1 MSDQITLNVT
11 VRERTGKGG
20 AREAR
25 RMGLVPG
32 VLYGGGENPVAI
44 NLKKNEVLK
53 AINTGTF
60 LASTVTLSHE
70 GKKQLVIPQAI
81 QMHPVTDQ
89 PEHVDLYRVKR
100 DQIITVE
107 VAVHFVN
114 EELSPG
120 LKKGAALN
128 VVRHAVELNVRA
140 DSIPESLEADL
151 KGLDIGDN
159 VKISNITLPEGAT
172 PTITDRDFTIAS
184 VVGRGIAADDSAE
197 DEDAPEADEV
207 EAINQSGDDEE

>member
-159 VKISNITLPEGAT
+159 VKISNITLPDGFKIGLYA
-172 PTITDRDFTIAS
+172 
-184 VVGRGIAADDSAE
+184 VVP
-197 DEDAPEADEV
+197 DARHNDYR
-207 EAINQSGDDEE
+207 S